1 MGSGLLGFVPGYL
14 QLGRGRGTVLTPP
27 PREEEPSKKKESERG
42 RRLDRVHHAD
52 SLRPQ
57 VRTRYM
63 GAAAVERGRGVR
75 LWLRCSGA
83 AAWWSRRAL
92 GVGVLPTWNCGES
105 AGRHVCEEGTGL
117 VCQCGS

>member
-1 MGSGLLGFVPGYL
+1 M
-14 QLGRGRGTVLTPP
+14 
-27 PREEEPSKKKESERG
+27 
-42 RRLDRVHHAD
+42 HHAD

-75 LWLRCSGA
+75 LWLRRSGA

-105 AGRHVCEEGTGL
+105 AGKTCVRRRHRIGL
-117 VCQCGS
+117 PVWFLTPPRLP